1 MDYDFVFKC
10 AWKQVDLEF
19 NQLFTKSNTI
29 GITRGHNFRI
39 LRKKSFTSQRV
50 DYHYNI
56 NCSPRRSPPIPVHQS
71 EAGPGRVDGPTKLV
85 SGAHFFLQCLA
96 ATALHT
102 TSACS
107 AGRPLLFL
115 AMAPSLPQNLV
126 DQGEHAP
133 CSGYSTDNL
142 LMNSSTK
149 TTDGSQHIRAF
160 SRLC

>member
-39 LRKKSFTSQRV
+39 LRKKSFTSQ
-50 DYHYNI
+50 
-56 NCSPRRSPPIPVHQS
+56 
-71 EAGPGRVDGPTKLV
+71 
-85 SGAHFFLQCLA
+85 
-96 ATALHT
+96 
-102 TSACS
+102 
-107 AGRPLLFL
+107 
-115 AMAPSLPQNLV
+115 NLV